1 MANANRTAETP
12 LVTLLHALAAFEP
25 DGADVISL
33 YLDLRT
39 DQHGRET
46 HDVFLRSAA
55 SDVLEGE
62 TPGVGVVTGKARA
75 LARIEHF
82 LATDVGRSANGA
94 AIFTTTG
101 DGDFF
106 EGVAIDAPLE
116 AHQIFVGPVPHLYS
130 LVRVID
136 QYPRYAALLLDS
148 NRARIIVFGLG
159 EVEARTEVTGEKTRR
174 HSMGG
179 WSQARYQRR
188 IDNIHLQHVKE
199 VVDALDTVVRGEAI
213 DRIIVAGDA
222 GIVARLREQLP
233 AALADKVMDVLRL
246 DRHAGEDEIIEEALA
261 ALRRKDAEGDAQRV
275 AEVLDAWRAGGLG
288 VAGPEATLQALQLG
302 QVDELLVVAAPATL
316 KPVQRLP
323 DDAGAAPSLTESS
336 SGDGA
341 QQTQVHLA
349 DALVTKATQTGA
361 AVRIIEDPELLR
373 AHGGVAAALR
383 FRI

>member
-12 LVTLLHALAAFEP
+12 PVTLLHALAAFEP

-33 YLDLRT
+33 YLDLRAGP
-39 DQHGRET
+39 HGRDT
-46 HDVFLRSAA
+46 YDVFFRRAVADL
-55 SDVLEGE
+55 LEGE
-62 TPGVGVVTGKARA
+62 TPGAGAPTGTARA
-75 LARIEHF
+75 LERIERF

-101 DGDFF
+101 DGNFF
-106 EGVAIDAPLE
+106 EALAIDAPLE
-116 AHQIFVGPVPHLYS
+116 AHQMFVGLVPHLYS
-130 LVRVID
+130 LIRVID
-136 QYPRYAALLLDS
+136 QYPRYAAVLLDS

-159 EVEARTEVTGEKTRR
+159 EVEARTEVSGEKTRR

-188 IDNIHLQHVKE
+188 IDNIHLLHVKE
-199 VVDALDTVVRGEAI
+199 VVDALDTVVRAEAI
-213 DRIIVAGDA
+213 AHVIVAGDA

-233 AALADKVMDVLRL
+233 AALAGKVVDVLRL
-246 DRHAGEDEIIEEALA
+246 DRHAGEDEIIGEALA
-261 ALRRKDAEGDAQRV
+261 ALRRKDAEDDAQRV

-323 DDAGAAPSLTESS
+323 DDAAAPSMTESS
-336 SGDGA
+336 SAGGA
-341 QQTQVHLA
+341 QPRQVHLA

>member
-1 MANANRTAETP
+1 MSNAHRTAETP

-55 SDVLEGE
+55 DDVLEGE
-62 TPGVGVVTGKARA
+62 TPGAGVATGKARA

>member
-1 MANANRTAETP
+1 MPVTNRTADTP
-12 LVTLLHALAAFEP
+12 PMALLHALAAFEP
-25 DGADVISL
+25 DGADVVSL
-33 YLDLRT
+33 YLDLRA
-39 DQHGRET
+39 DANGQ
-46 HDVFLRSAA
+46 DNYDLFLKRRVAQLSGAEPA
-55 SDVLEGE
+55 GS
-62 TPGVGVVTGKARA
+62 PPAGVVRA
-75 LARIEHF
+75 FERIQSF
-82 LATDVGRSANGA
+82 LANEIAPSANGA

-106 EGVAIDAPLE
+106 EALAIDVPLG
-116 AHQIFVGPVPHLYS
+116 AHQMFVGPVPHLYS

-148 NRARIIVFGLG
+148 HQARIIVFGFG
-159 EVEARTEVTGEKTRR
+159 AVEARAEVTGEKTRR

-188 IDNIHLQHVKE
+188 IDNIQLQHIKE
-199 VVDALDTVVRGEAI
+199 VVDALGTVVRDEAI

-233 AALADKVMDVLRL
+233 DALAGKLTDVLRW
-246 DRHAGEDEIIEEALA
+246 DRHAAEDEIIDEALA
-261 ALRRKDAEGDAQRV
+261 ALRRKDAESDAERV

-302 QVDELLVVAAPATL
+302 QVDELLVVAAPAVL

-323 DDAGAAPSLTESS
+323 DEAGASPVVTESA

-341 QQTQVHLA
+341 RPTQAHLA
-349 DALVTKATQTGA
+349 DVLVTKATQTGA
-361 AVRIIEDPELLR
+361 SVRIIEDAELLR

>member
-1 MANANRTAETP
+1 MPNVNRFAETP
-12 LVTLLHALAAFEP
+12 PVTLLRTLAAFEP
-25 DGADVISL
+25 DGAGVISL
-33 YLDLRT
+33 YLDLRAGE
-39 DQHGRET
+39 HGRDT
-46 HDVFLRSAA
+46 HLGFFRRAAAELREVSP
-55 SDVLEGE
+55 
-62 TPGVGVVTGKARA
+62 PGAGAPAGTA
-75 LARIEHF
+75 LALERIERF
-82 LATDVGRSANGA
+82 LATDVGPSANGA
-94 AIFTTTG
+94 AIFTTLG

-106 EGVAIDAPLE
+106 EGLAIDAPFE
-116 AHQIFVGPVPHLYS
+116 AHQIFVGHVPHLYP

-148 NRARIIVFGLG
+148 NRARIIVFALG

-188 IDNIHLQHVKE
+188 IDNIQLLHLKD
-199 VVDALDTVVRGEAI
+199 VVDALETVVRDEAI

-222 GIVARLREQLP
+222 VIVARLREQLP
-233 AALADKVMDVLRL
+233 AALAGKVMDVLRL
-246 DRHAGEDEIIEEALA
+246 DRHAGEDDIIDEALA

-288 VAGPEATLQALQLG
+288 VAGPEATLNALQLG
-302 QVDELLVVAAPATL
+302 QVDELLVVAAPAAL
-316 KPVQRLP
+316 KPVQRLSA
-323 DDAGAAPSLTESS
+323 DAAAAPSMTESPT
-336 SGDGA
+336 GDGA

-349 DALVTKATQTGA
+349 DTLVTKATQTGA

-373 AHGGVAAALR
+373 DHGGVAAALR

>member
-1 MANANRTAETP
+1 MPHVNRTAETP
-12 LVTLLHALAAFEP
+12 PVTLLRALAAFEP

-33 YLDLRT
+33 YLDLRAG
-39 DQHGRET
+39 QHGRDT
-46 HDVFLRSAA
+46 HDVFFRRAVADL
-55 SDVLEGE
+55 LEGG
-62 TPGVGVVTGKARA
+62 TPGAAAPAGTARA
-75 LARIEHF
+75 IERIERF
-82 LATDVGRSANGA
+82 LTTDVGRSANGA

-106 EGVAIDAPLE
+106 EGLVIDAPFE
-116 AHQIFVGPVPHLYS
+116 AHQVFVGRVPHLYP
-130 LVRVID
+130 LVRILD

-159 EVEARTEVTGEKTRR
+159 EVEARTEVSGEKTRR

-188 IDNIHLQHVKE
+188 IDNIHLLHVKE
-199 VVDALDTVVRGEAI
+199 VVDALDTVVRAEAI
-213 DRIIVAGDA
+213 DHVIVAGDA

-233 AALADKVMDVLRL
+233 AALAAKVVDVLRL
-246 DRHAGEDEIIEEALA
+246 DRHAGEDEIIGEALA
-261 ALRRKDAEGDAQRV
+261 ALRRKDAEDDAQRV

-302 QVDELLVVAAPATL
+302 QVDELLVVAAPAAL

-323 DDAGAAPSLTESS
+323 DDAAAAPTVIESPT
-336 SGDGA
+336 GDGA

-373 AHGGVAAALR
+373 THGGVAAALR